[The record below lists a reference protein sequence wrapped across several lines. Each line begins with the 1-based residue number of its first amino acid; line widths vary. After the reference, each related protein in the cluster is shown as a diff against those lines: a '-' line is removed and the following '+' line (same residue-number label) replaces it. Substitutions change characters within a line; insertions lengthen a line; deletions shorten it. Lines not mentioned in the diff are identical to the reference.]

1 MIQGRADVF
10 NTLCPM
16 SIQDQAYQNL
26 LVRYVIGVC
35 PEDLY
40 AVKESILDK
49 DIKIL
54 IVDDFSTMRRIIKNL
69 LRDLGY
75 NNTFEADDGATALP
89 MLETGDFQ
97 FVITD
102 WNMPIMQG
110 IELLRKIR
118 ENPKLKSLPVLM
130 VTAEAKRE
138 QIVTAAQAGVNGYIV
153 KPFTADILKD
163 KLDKIFERIANGEA

>member
-1 MIQGRADVF
+1 
-10 NTLCPM
+10 
-16 SIQDQAYQNL
+16 
-26 LVRYVIGVC
+26 
-35 PEDLY
+35 
-40 AVKESILDK
+40 
-49 DIKIL
+49 
-54 IVDDFSTMRRIIKNL
+54 MRRIIKNL

-89 MLETGDFQ
+89 MLETGDYD

-138 QIVTAAQAGVNGYIV
+138 QIITAAQAGVNGYIV
-153 KPFTADILKD
+153 KPFTADILKG
-163 KLDKIFERIANGEA
+163 KLDKIFERLEGGGEGGMVQGGALHVRITECRKRRVNEASYYFRRCS